1 MSERKCC
8 GTCKYHQFENVDEGY
23 VCVNGES
30 EYLSD
35 WTDFN
40 HTCDCWEGRDERD
53 Y

>member
-8 GTCKYHQFENVDEGY
+8 GTCKYHQFESVDEGY
-23 VCVNGES
+23 ICVNDES

-40 HTCDCWEGRDERD
+40 HSCDAYEEREE
-53 Y
+53 